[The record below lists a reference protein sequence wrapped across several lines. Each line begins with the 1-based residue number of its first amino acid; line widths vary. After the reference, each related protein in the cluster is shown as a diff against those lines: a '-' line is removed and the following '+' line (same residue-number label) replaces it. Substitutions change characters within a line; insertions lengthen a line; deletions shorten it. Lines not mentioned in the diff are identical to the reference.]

1 MQSRW
6 HWFGAFSAHLGSY
19 FFGVGTPHCLAGPLF
34 KKVAFGLAAFDL
46 HGAVVNV
53 AAKKKIKIC
62 NFLCSK
68 SHLWISLGCL
78 HILQPSWGLLL
89 WHSVSRLSATGR

>member
-1 MQSRW
+1 
-6 HWFGAFSAHLGSY
+6 L
-19 FFGVGTPHCLAGPLF
+19 
-34 KKVAFGLAAFDL
+34 
-46 HGAVVNV
+46 
-53 AAKKKIKIC
+53 KIC

-89 WHSVSRLSATGR
+89 WHSISRLSATGG